1 MYPAL
6 AIVERLA
13 NSNQP
18 SAPPLQSGVHA
29 LSDSPPESRG
39 CPGEG
44 EAQRG
49 ARVSHQR
56 SEIRDQRLEI
66 LWIGGEGGVE
76 RALVERAGIPFTAIP
91 AGGLHGVGLVRMT
104 RNAVKLAMGTLKAW
118 QLIGQHKPQA
128 LLTTGGFVSAPVAV
142 ACWLRRVPILLYLP
156 DIEPGLA
163 VKFVARF
170 AAKIGVTTED
180 SLKYFPARKV
190 IVAGYPTRAGLAQAD
205 RVTARRQFELV
216 EDRKTLLV
224 FGGSK
229 GARSI
234 NRAIGTVIEPLLAKY
249 QVIHISG
256 SADAAEAQ
264 AKREALPAELK
275 QYVHVFEYV
284 HDIGRA
290 FAAAD
295 LVVSRAG
302 ASILGEYPLFGLPSI
317 LIPYPYA
324 WRYQK
329 VNADYLVTRG
339 AAIRLD
345 DETLSETLLPS
356 IERLMNDE
364 ARLHALSTAARAL
377 ARPDP
382 AVTLAQTLQGML
394 A

>member
-1 MYPAL
+1 LVGIWVAAGGTGGHVYPAL
-6 AIVERLA
+6 AIVERLQQA
-13 NSNQP
+13 RSNP
-18 SAPPLQSGVHA
+18 A
-29 LSDSPPESRG
+29 
-39 CPGEG
+39 
-44 EAQRG
+44 
-49 ARVSHQR
+49 
-56 SEIRDQRLEI
+56 

-76 RALVERAGIPFTAIP
+76 QALVERAGIPFTAIP
-91 AGGLHGVGLVRMT
+91 AGGLHGVGLARMA
-104 RNAVKLAMGTLKAW
+104 RNTLKLMTGTLKAW
-118 QLIGQHKPQA
+118 RLIGRHRPQA
-128 LLTTGGFVSAPVAV
+128 MLTTGGFVSAPVAV

-163 VKFVARF
+163 VKFVAKF

-180 SLKYFPARKV
+180 SAKYFPARKV
-190 IVAGYPTRAGLAQAD
+190 IVTGYPTRLALALAD
-205 RVTARRQFELV
+205 RPAAVRRLELV

-234 NRAIGTVIEPLLAKY
+234 NRAVETVIEQLLAKY

-256 SADAAEAQ
+256 SSDAAEVQ
-264 AKREALPAELK
+264 TKRESLTEDLK
-275 QYVHVFEYV
+275 RHYHVFEYV
-284 HDIGRA
+284 HDMGLT

-339 AAIRLD
+339 AAVRLD
-345 DETLSETLLPS
+345 DATLSATLLPA
-356 IERLMNDE
+356 IEHLMSDE
-364 ARLHALSTAARAL
+364 AQLNALRAAARSL
-377 ARPDP
+377 AQPDP
-382 AVTLAQTLQGML
+382 ALKLAQTLQEM
-394 A
+394 AAA